1 MAMRAGVEGT
11 KQDRESRRRRKSES
25 LQRQYVAVTVTLV
38 ILILGI
44 IFLFGHLM
52 SRSLSRHYLE
62 TVLITGKEEAEQLA
76 QEMSNEG
83 GNTVAL
89 YDVVEKRR
97 EVLQKRLAGL
107 ARKLVFTSI
116 TVTDAKGRIV
126 YQADIHSREMVPEQF
141 VEKDLD
147 VGTGLSD
154 SVVRETENSYQ
165 IPAPIGSVGEV
176 VLTVSK
182 GQLADRISKVRQQL
196 LWQTATVAGVTLV
209 TLLVA
214 FAFAW
219 HLIQRTRRLEMQ
231 RREAEELASLGA
243 LAANLAHEIRN
254 PLNSIN
260 LNLELLEEDL
270 EGGAAEAGT
279 SLAST
284 RKEVGRLARLVTDF
298 LTYAR
303 PDSMKTEPV
312 RVDVLLREV
321 VAFLKPEA
329 RRAGVHLRIK
339 DSIPD
344 VEVLGDEGQLRQVL
358 INLILNAIQSL
369 EGLDAERRVVEV
381 SVELAEEH
389 IHLMVKDRGDGV
401 PEDELKKITTAFYTK
416 RPGGTGLGLAIAD
429 RVAKNHGGWIEL
441 ANVDPEGFSAGIV
454 LPWFVDNGKMDAPE
468 PGDGDRRRTG

>member
-1 MAMRAGVEGT
+1 MPSRAQT
-11 KQDRESRRRRKSES
+11 PTHDRETRKRQKSEV
-25 LQRQYVAVTVTLV
+25 LQRQYVAVTVTLAV
-38 ILILGI
+38 LVLGI
-44 IFLFGHLM
+44 IFLFGHLI

-62 TVLITGKEEAEQLA
+62 TVLITGQEEAEQLA
-76 QEMSNEG
+76 QEMSDDG
-83 GNTVAL
+83 GNTVGL

-97 EVLQKRLAGL
+97 EVIQRRLEGL

-126 YQADIHSREMVPEQF
+126 YQADIRSREMVPAQF
-141 VEKDLD
+141 VEKNLD
-147 VGTGLSD
+147 VGTDLSD

-182 GQLADRISKVRQQL
+182 GQLADRISKVRKQL
-196 LWQTATVAGVTLV
+196 LRQTMTVAGVTLI

-214 FAFAW
+214 FAFVW
-219 HLIQRTRRLEMQ
+219 HLIQRTQRLEME

-270 EGGAAEAGT
+270 EGGVAEAAA

-303 PDSMKTEPV
+303 PNSMKTEPV
-312 RVDVLLREV
+312 RVDTLVREV
-321 VAFLKPEA
+321 VTFLKPEA
-329 RRAGVHLRIK
+329 RRAGVHLRAL
-339 DSIPD
+339 DPLPD
-344 VEVLGDEGQLRQVL
+344 VEVLGDEGQVRQVL
-358 INLILNAIQSL
+358 INLVLNAIQAL
-369 EGLDAERRVVEV
+369 EGLEAERRVVEV
-381 SVELAEEH
+381 TVELKEEY
-389 IHLMVKDRGDGV
+389 IHLVVLDRGDGV
-401 PEDELKKITTAFYTK
+401 PEDQLGKVTTAFYTR
-416 RPGGTGLGLAIAD
+416 RPGGTGLGLAIAE
-429 RVAKNHGGWIEL
+429 RVARNHGGWIEL
-441 ANVDPEGFSAGIV
+441 ENLDPHGFVARVV
-454 LPWFVDNGKMDAPE
+454 LPWFMGSGKMGAPE
-468 PGDGDRRRTG
+468 PGNGNRRRTG